1 MNASLAPGIT
11 VKGVVEGNGATAMES
26 GAQTT
31 INIYPQTLDQATI
44 DYLFLK
50 FNARLGAAI
59 CGSSILKTR
68 SAADCPSMGNRASS
82 CPIPQAWV

>member
-1 MNASLAPGIT
+1 MSKGISEAVSDLASDMNASLAPGIT
-11 VKGVVEGNGATAMES
+11 VKSVVEGNGATSMKS

-59 CGSSILKTR
+59 
-68 SAADCPSMGNRASS
+68 
-82 CPIPQAWV
+82 